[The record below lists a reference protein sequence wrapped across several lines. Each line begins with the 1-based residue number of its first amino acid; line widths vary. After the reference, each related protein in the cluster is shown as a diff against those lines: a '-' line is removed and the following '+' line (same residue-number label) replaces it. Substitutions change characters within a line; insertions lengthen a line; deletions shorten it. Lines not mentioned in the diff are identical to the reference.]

1 LRKPRDPPER
11 WVAGSVNNKKQRAVR
26 QMKPQWTGAMA
37 LAVSAVA
44 AVALAHNGATGV
56 VLERMNGMTAMRDT
70 VAELAP
76 MMQGTVPYDTFI
88 VSEGASVIAGHAG
101 ETMLSLFPE
110 GSLEGVT
117 YARPEIWSDWQDFA
131 ALAEELK
138 TYADALAV
146 AAPNGLAPALP
157 PPGDMAGMDHSA
169 MVMDP
174 APEAEGFTVAEL
186 MGYGERTP
194 EVEVARGTSDPA
206 TLAFDLST
214 LAADD
219 LFTRISATCSSC
231 HSQFRAGRN

>member
-1 LRKPRDPPER
+1 
-11 WVAGSVNNKKQRAVR
+11 
-26 QMKPQWTGAMA
+26 
-37 LAVSAVA
+37 
-44 AVALAHNGATGV
+44 
-56 VLERMNGMTAMRDT
+56 MTTRRDT

-76 MMQGTVPYDTFI
+76 MMPGTGPYDTFI

-146 AAPNGLAPALP
+146 AAPNGLEPALP

-169 MVMDP
+169 MAMTP
-174 APEAEGFTVAEL
+174 APQVDEGFTIAEL
-186 MGYGERTP
+186 MGYGERTQ
-194 EVEVARGTSDPA
+194 EVQVARGTSDPA
-206 TLAFDLST
+206 TLAFDLTT

-231 HSQFRAGRN
+231 HSQYRAGRN